1 MRISKTP
8 FRVSFFGGG
17 TDYPEWT
24 EKYGGKIISTSID
37 KYCFITCRELPPFF
51 NHKHRI
57 AYSKIEDVQT
67 IEQIENRAIKAVLQD
82 SKIEK
87 GLEIHCDADLPAR
100 SGIGSSS
107 SFVVGLVNCVESF
120 KGNIISKKQLAE
132 KAIYIEQNLL
142 GETVGSQD
150 QIASAYGGFNI
161 INLKKNGEM
170 FIEKVDISEKKITL
184 LNDHLML
191 FFTGFSRTASKIAEL
206 QVKNINNKI
215 KELNMIKDFTDKALD
230 ILYSDRNID
239 EFGSLLHES
248 WLIKSNLSSKITNS
262 NIDEIYKRGLS
273 AGAIGGKLLG
283 AGGGGFML
291 LFVRPEDRE
300 NVKKELNELLYIPFK
315 FENKGSQVIYSE

>member
-170 FIEKVDISEKKITL
+170 FIEKVDISEKKIKL